1 MLVSL
6 CVAPTEML
14 LLKNLFTVLEFNAF
28 TKIHKTA
35 VNSAALTALHGANN
49 IVSGLERRI
58 NKKPHKWEG
67 CLPAWTGG
75 TCSDMSHWGKSQPD
89 SGARH
94 KFLSLWEPFRSQNH

>member
-14 LLKNLFTVLEFNAF
+14 LLRNLFTVLELNAL
-28 TKIHKTA
+28 TKIPKTA

-49 IVSGLERRI
+49 IVSGLKMKI
-58 NKKPHKWEG
+58 NKTPHKWEG

-75 TCSDMSHWGKSQPD
+75 THLGKSQPD
-89 SGARH
+89 SGAR
-94 KFLSLWEPFRSQNH
+94 QNF